1 MRRLLLL
8 TGAVLLLV
16 LLQGTVRRGLAV
28 SRFHSELI
36 EKRIYAYR
44 DWQST
49 GVRVNQGDLVEI
61 AAKGEWLYTPDEY
74 HGPEGHAVFL
84 APGFYPVA
92 GVAGGAL
99 LGRIGEVGRHFAV
112 GERATFQAWEH
123 GILYLRINDDVL
135 GDNDGWVAA
144 QVDVKQTADTLP

>member
-8 TGAVLLLV
+8 VGAVLLLAM
-16 LLQGTVRRGLAV
+16 LQGTVRRGLAV

-36 EKRIYAYR
+36 EKRVYAYR

-61 AAKGEWLYTPDEY
+61 EASGEWLYTPEEY
-74 HGPEGHAVFL
+74 HGPEGHAVFV

-92 GVAGGAL
+92 GAAGGAL
-99 LGRIGEVGRHFAV
+99 LGRIGEAGQLFNVGA
-112 GERATFQAWEH
+112 GATFQAWEH
-123 GILYLRINDDVL
+123 GILYLRINDDIL
-135 GDNDGWVAA
+135 SDNDGWVSA
-144 QVDVKQTADTLP
+144 QVDVTQTADTLP

>member
-8 TGAVLLLV
+8 VGAVLLLAM
-16 LLQGTVRRGLAV
+16 LQGTVRRGLAV

-49 GVRVNQGDLVEI
+49 GVRVNQGDMVEI
-61 AAKGEWLYTPDEY
+61 AASGEWLYTPEEY
-74 HGPEGHAVFL
+74 HGPEGHAVFV

-92 GVAGGAL
+92 GAAGGAL
-99 LGRIGEVGRHFAV
+99 LGRIGEAGQLFNVGAD
-112 GERATFQAWEH
+112 ATFQAWEH
-123 GILYLRINDDVL
+123 GILYLRINDDIL
-135 GDNDGWVAA
+135 SDNDGWVAA
-144 QVDVKQTADTLP
+144 QVDVTQTADTLP